1 MDVAF
6 RDNVYLARVEMVVD
20 GRVAGFVEYELS
32 HDRIELNHT
41 EVFDEYAGQGLAR
54 TLVAHVLEGARV
66 RGLTVRPH
74 CSYVAA
80 YLRDHLAEWLDL
92 IAESDRPAFG
102 V

>member
-1 MDVAF
+1 MWERAF
-6 RDNVYLARVEMVVD
+6 
-20 GRVAGFVEYELS
+20 
-32 HDRIELNHT
+32 
-41 EVFDEYAGQGLAR
+41 
-54 TLVAHVLEGARV
+54 EGARV